1 MIMLNFAPPLLKDQL
16 CKIRKPFQSIF
27 YFSDQQGEI
36 GDEAT
41 QLLELLE
48 RCNLSSM
55 AHKFQENDVTAEIFW
70 DLDDEALSELK
81 LSKVERMKYNKA
93 KKTYGEKG
101 NSMFIQII
109 PKMYQ
114 VLF

>member
-1 MIMLNFAPPLLKDQL
+1 M
-16 CKIRKPFQSIF
+16 CKIKKAFQSIF

-36 GDEAT
+36 GGETT

-55 AHKFQENDVTAEIFW
+55 AHKFQENGVTVDIIW

-81 LSKVERMKYNKA
+81 LSKAERIKYIKA

-109 PKMYQ
+109 PKM
-114 VLF
+114 

>member
-1 MIMLNFAPPLLKDQL
+1 MFNFAPILIKDQL
-16 CKIRKPFQSIF
+16 CKIKKVFKSIF

-36 GDEAT
+36 GGEAT

-55 AHKFQENDVTAEIFW
+55 AHKFQENGVTFDIIW
-70 DLDDEALSELK
+70 DLNDEVLSELK

-93 KKTYGEKG
+93 KKSYGEKG

-114 VLF
+114 VK